1 MMFASM
7 AVFMMMMMVQEVG
20 QLEAELKEKVDWE
33 IKTSK
38 RINKILGEIKQVRT
52 MQKVNSTYSYFT
64 LIETRALFH

>member
-38 RINKILGEIKQVRT
+38 RIDKILGEIKQVRT
-52 MQKVNSTYSYFT
+52 MQ
-64 LIETRALFH
+64 